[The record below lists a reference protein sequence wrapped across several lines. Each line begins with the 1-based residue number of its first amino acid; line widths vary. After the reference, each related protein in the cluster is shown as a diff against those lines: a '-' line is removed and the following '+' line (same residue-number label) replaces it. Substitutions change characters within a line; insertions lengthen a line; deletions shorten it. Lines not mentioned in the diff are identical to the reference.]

1 MNEFGA
7 AVSRVIP
14 VEPSLLKAV
23 LQPYKTHCRYL
34 KNAEVEAFT
43 ILPDAANTTTSGQ
56 QPLVRAKGNFE
67 IPESWYI
74 DETGHFNSIEFN
86 LCYNQLVYVLIG
98 QCIVSKLI
106 PELARMT
113 YEEYRRRQL
122 PDVLIVKFS
131 STFRK
136 AMDSKQFKGNVY
148 IDRVSDR
155 GKMLLLKTRC
165 DFFDESG
172 GCSDGEVTL
181 AIVNDSHRS
190 SLASAL

>member
-1 MNEFGA
+1 MNESGA

-14 VEPSLLKAV
+14 VDASLLKAV

-34 KNAEVEAFT
+34 KAAEVEAYT
-43 ILPDAANTTTSGQ
+43 NAPQ
-56 QPLVRAKGNFE
+56 QPLARAKGNFE

-98 QCIVSKLI
+98 QCVVSKLI
-106 PELARMT
+106 PELSRMT

-122 PDVLIVKFS
+122 PDVLIVKFA

-181 AIVNDSHRS
+181 AIVNDTHRNSLTS
-190 SLASAL
+190 SL